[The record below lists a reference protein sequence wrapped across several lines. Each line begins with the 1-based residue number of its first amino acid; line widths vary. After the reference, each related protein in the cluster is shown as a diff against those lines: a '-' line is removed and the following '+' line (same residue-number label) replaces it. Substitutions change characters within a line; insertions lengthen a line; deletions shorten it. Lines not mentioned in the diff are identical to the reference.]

1 MIMRN
6 KSSNNGSE
14 PRLPEAPTIPS
25 IPRQIETVHGEAITQ
40 FCTQASNAILAIA
53 DEVHAM
59 ADSFVAESKALS
71 DNLLK
76 CADLERERTLQ
87 FYQNIRDAVR
97 SATAI
102 RSTFDKSYNP
112 GKPADEYGLPEAVE
126 AALEKGLSEKGLSE

>member
-6 KSSNNGSE
+6 KSNGAE

-40 FCTQASNAILAIA
+40 FCNQASSAILAIA

-76 CADLERERTLQ
+76 CAVLERERTLQ

-102 RSTFDKSYNP
+102 RTTFDQSYSP

-126 AALEKGLSEKGLSE
+126 AALEKDITP